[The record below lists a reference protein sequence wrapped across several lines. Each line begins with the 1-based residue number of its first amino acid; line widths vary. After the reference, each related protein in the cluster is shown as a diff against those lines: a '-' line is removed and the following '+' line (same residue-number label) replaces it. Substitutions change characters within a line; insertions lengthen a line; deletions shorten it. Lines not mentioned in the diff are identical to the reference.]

1 MFDAVTSLIGVI
13 PAGYEPL
20 VYVLC
25 ISFLMWLI
33 GQFFGILW
41 SLMEGLFRV
50 YFRGCQ
56 AVCGVFFRLAKSI

>member
-1 MFDAVTSLIGVI
+1 MLNAISALIGDI

-25 ISFLMWLI
+25 IPFLMWLL

-41 SLMEGLFRV
+41 SLMEGLFHV
-50 YFRGCQ
+50 
-56 AVCGVFFRLAKSI
+56 K

>member
-1 MFDAVTSLIGVI
+1 ALQYGGGDGMLFDAISALIGSI

-20 VYVLC
+20 IYVLC
-25 ISFLMWLI
+25 VPFLMWLL

-50 YFRGCQ
+50 R
-56 AVCGVFFRLAKSI
+56 

>member
-1 MFDAVTSLIGVI
+1 MFNALTSLIGAV

-25 ISFLMWLI
+25 IPLLMWLL

-50 YFRGCQ
+50 N
-56 AVCGVFFRLAKSI
+56 

>member
-1 MFDAVTSLIGVI
+1 MFDALTSLIGVV

-25 ISFLMWLI
+25 IPLLMWLL

-41 SLMEGLFRV
+41 SLMEGLFCV
-50 YFRGCQ
+50 
-56 AVCGVFFRLAKSI
+56 K

>member
-1 MFDAVTSLIGVI
+1 MFDALTSLIGVV

-20 VYVLC
+20 IYVLC
-25 ISFLMWLI
+25 IPFLMWLL

-50 YFRGCQ
+50 R
-56 AVCGVFFRLAKSI
+56 

>member
-1 MFDAVTSLIGVI
+1 MFNALTSLIGSV

-25 ISFLMWLI
+25 IPFLMWLL
-33 GQFFGILW
+33 GHFFGILW

-50 YFRGCQ
+50 
-56 AVCGVFFRLAKSI
+56 K